1 MCLILNST
9 GCDLTMNVIFHFD
22 FWMSLLVL
30 TLLEMTLSA
39 DNIIFIVTAS
49 SRLPKEQQA
58 LARKLGLI
66 VAALSRFLF
75 LSILFFAT
83 TMIAPLFHIGT
94 FPVSVNNIVLVLGGA
109 FLIINPFLEIHELR
123 VMKAEAKRK
132 NYAKFSLV
140 ILQIMFVDIVFSIDN
155 VITAIG
161 VAQSY
166 LAMVTA
172 IVVATIFMLTASN
185 ALSKLVDS
193 YPKLKVIGLSFLV
206 LIGAILVLRGF
217 GFEISST
224 YIYVP
229 FLFAAFTQWVLAYA
243 RH

>member
-1 MCLILNST
+1 MGAFLHL
-9 GCDLTMNVIFHFD
+9 D
-22 FWMSLLVL
+22 FWISLLVL

-49 SRLPKEQQA
+49 SRLPKHQQA

-66 VAALSRFLF
+66 VAALSRFAF
-75 LSILFFAT
+75 LSVLVFAT
-83 TMIAPLFHIGT
+83 TMVAPLFHIGT
-94 FPVSVNNIVLVLGGA
+94 FPISINNLVLVFGGA
-109 FLIINPFLEIHELR
+109 FLIINPFLEIRELR
-123 VMKAEAKRK
+123 VMKEEAKHK
-132 NYAKFSLV
+132 NYARLSLV
-140 ILQIMFVDIVFSIDN
+140 VLQIMFVDIVFSIDN

-166 LAMVTA
+166 FAMVSA
-172 IVVATIFMLTASN
+172 IIIATIFMLTASN
-185 ALSKLVDS
+185 ALSALVDRH
-193 YPKLKVIGLSFLV
+193 PKLKVIGLSFLV
-206 LIGAILVLRGF
+206 LIGAILVMRGF

-229 FLFAAFTQWVLAYA
+229 FLFAAFTQGMLAYA